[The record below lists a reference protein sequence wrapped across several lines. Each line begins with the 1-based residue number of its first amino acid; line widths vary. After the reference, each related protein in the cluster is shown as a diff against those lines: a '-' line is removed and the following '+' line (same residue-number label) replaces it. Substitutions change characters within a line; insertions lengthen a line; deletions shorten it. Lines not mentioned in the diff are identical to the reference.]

1 MPKGGIIVNVTFPS
15 VPARY
20 KPLRLVLPRR
30 PTTLLEGTSDTPEY
44 RIAGRVRGVN
54 VLILVDIRNRHPT
67 AAERR
72 VAQRV
77 VSSIRFG

>member
-1 MPKGGIIVNVTFPS
+1 VSSLSRSRSDGERE
-15 VPARY
+15 PARLSR
-20 KPLRLVLPRR
+20 PVVRR
-30 PTTLLEGTSDTPEY
+30 VS
-44 RIAGRVRGVN
+44 VRGVN
-54 VLILVDIRNRHPT
+54 VLILVDIRNAHPT